1 MKLNVQTRQGEKA
14 KILRREGNVPCI
26 VYGKHLSAPISVI
39 CNKNDFIRKFKQAGY
54 STALS
59 LEGKGVDELV
69 LVQEIQQDPVS
80 DVVLHIDFL
89 AVKKDEKV
97 TTEVPVVLEGESP
110 VEKLGDAKIQ
120 LVKDFVEVEAFPQDL
135 PHDIKIDVSTIL
147 TTNDTIFVKDLKLSD
162 KVTIVDD
169 QDQPLITVVTL
180 SEEVEEEETT
190 TEETTEEGEEKATE
204 ETAEK

>member
-26 VYGKHLSAPISVI
+26 VYGKHLSAPISVF

-59 LEGKGVDELV
+59 LEGKGVEELV
-69 LVQEIQQDPVS
+69 LVQEIQQDPVT

-97 TTEVPVVLEGESP
+97 STEVPVVLEGESP
-110 VEKLGDAKIQ
+110 VEKLGDGKIQ
-120 LVKDFVEVEAFPQDL
+120 LVKDFVQVEAFPQDL
-135 PHDIKIDVSTIL
+135 PHDIKIDISTIL
-147 TTNDTIFVKDLKLSD
+147 TTNDTVFVKDLKLSD

-169 QDQPLITVVTL
+169 ENQPLITVVTL
-180 SEEVEEEETT
+180 SEEVEEETTATTEEAEETKE
-190 TEETTEEGEEKATE
+190 EETTEK
-204 ETAEK
+204 